1 MALTGNI
8 PKEFTG
14 ALAWHQHGV
23 EGAGVVVA
31 VVDTG
36 VYPHEDL
43 TVREDGWA
51 IEGETPTND
60 ANVYGHGTHVAGIAA
75 GAIYGIAPAAE
86 VLPIKITKGSA
97 NTTGGTSIIDGLK
110 WLLIWKEEH
119 PEKRLVVNIS
129 MSNTHYPSIVE
140 EIDALVA
147 ADVPVVVA
155 ACNDSDEKSPLADYE
170 SPVVVA
176 NLENESQM
184 NDSSSCW
191 GALTDCCVCGTKVIS
206 CRNAGSGYRVLSGT
220 SMASPAVAGM
230 MALILS
236 RWPEISEADAYA
248 YLMQHATPA
257 EVKCPSGRHMIP
269 RVELP
274 DDFGADDN
282 GNGDDDGN
290 SGGEDGKEDG
300 AVQEKKMISGVSEG
314 KALIVRAA
322 ADTSSDKVGYL
333 YNGDVVTVLA
343 REGDRALVGTGTCGW
358 IKESY
363 LVEPVTQ
370 PPDESEIPNEDWPE
384 TIEGV
389 QQALTDWGFGAIV
402 GEIDGKNGPKTKEA
416 VKQFQAAM
424 GLAADGIAGPKTWA
438 ALRSGIITPR
448 LTEADMECQCN
459 KYCDG
464 YPNAS
469 TAGVRLLVER
479 IWRKAEEKYPGLQL
493 YVTCRAEPTRD
504 GAIAGGQR
512 CEQWN
517 KERGGANGSQ
527 HKYGRAADIY
537 GKLDGVKD
545 SEIRDYLEELALEMN
560 PSGGVGCGARYI
572 VHVDV
577 RGTKARWKY

>member
-1 MALTGNI
+1 MALSGNI
-8 PKEFTG
+8 PREFTG
-14 ALAWHQHGV
+14 AEKWHQHGV
-23 EGAGVVVA
+23 TGKGVVIA
-31 VVDTG
+31 VIDTG
-36 VYPHEDL
+36 VWPHEDL
-43 TVREDGWA
+43 SVRTDGWA
-51 IEGETPTND
+51 IRGNTPTND
-60 ANVYGHGTHVAGIAA
+60 VNPYGHGTHVAGIAA
-75 GAIYGIAPAAE
+75 GAVYGIAPDAEILPLKVTDGAANAGSNSS
-86 VLPIKITKGSA
+86 VVQALQQIKAWHS
-97 NTTGGTSIIDGLK
+97 
-110 WLLIWKEEH
+110 EH

-129 MSNTHYPSIVE
+129 LSETDRPVIMT
-140 EIDALVA
+140 EIDDLVA
-147 ADVPVVVA
+147 SNVPVIVA

-170 SPVVVA
+170 SPIVVA
-176 NLENESQM
+176 NLKSNSKM

-191 GALTDCCVCGTKVIS
+191 GALTDCCVIGSSVIS
-206 CRNAGSGYRVLSGT
+206 CKNAGSGYRVLSGT

-248 YLMQHATPA
+248 YLMDHATPA
-257 EVKCPSGRHMIP
+257 EVKCPSGLHLIP

-274 DDFGADDN
+274 DDFGE
-282 GNGDDDGN
+282 DDGGN
-290 SGGEDGKEDG
+290 DKNDGKEDP
-300 AVQEKKMISGVSEG
+300 VQEKKMISGVSEG
-314 KALIVRAA
+314 NALIVRAK
-322 ADTSSDKVGYL
+322 ADTKSDKVGYL
-333 YNGDVVTVLA
+333 YNGDIVTVLQ
-343 REGDRALVGTGTCGW
+343 RQGERALVGTGTCGW
-358 IKESY
+358 IKASY
-363 LVEPVTQ
+363 LTE
-370 PPDESEIPNEDWPE
+370 PPDGPEQPADPDIPTDWPE

-438 ALRSGIITPR
+438 ALKSGIITPR

-479 IWRKAEEKYPGLQL
+479 IWREAEKKYPGLRL

-517 KERGGANGSQ
+517 KERGGASGSQ
-527 HKYGRAADIY
+527 HKFGRAADIF
-537 GKLDGVKD
+537 GKCDGVSD
-545 SEIRDYLEELALEMN
+545 AEIRDHLEEIALKMN
-560 PSGGVGCGARYI
+560 VSGGVGYGARYI

>member
-75 GAIYGIAPAAE
+75 GAVYGIAPGAQ
-86 VLPIKITKGSA
+86 VLPVKITEGAA
-97 NTTGGTSIIDGLK
+97 NTTNGASIIDGLK
-110 WLLIWKEEH
+110 WLLDWRKQH
-119 PEKRLVVNIS
+119 HEKRLVVNIS

-147 ADVPVVVA
+147 AGVPVVVA
-155 ACNDSDEKSPLADYE
+155 ACNDGDEKTPMAEYDSPI
-170 SPVVVA
+170 VVA
-176 NLENESQM
+176 NLKS
-184 NDSSSCW
+184 DSKMSDNSSCW
-191 GALTDCCVCGTKVIS
+191 GALTDCCVIGSSVIS
-206 CRNAGSGYRVLSGT
+206 CKNAPSGYALKSGT

-248 YLMQHATPA
+248 YLMDHATPA
-257 EVKCPSGRHMIP
+257 EVKCPSGLHMIP

-282 GNGDDDGN
+282 GNDDDGQ
-290 SGGEDGKEDG
+290 EDVP
-300 AVQEKKMISGVSEG
+300 AQEKKMISGVSEG
-314 KALIVRAA
+314 NALIVRAK
-322 ADTSSDKVGYL
+322 ADTKSDKVGYL
-333 YNGDVVTVLA
+333 YNGDIVTVLQ
-343 REGDRALVGTGTCGW
+343 RSGDRALVGTGTCGW
-358 IKESY
+358 IKSSY
-363 LVEPVTQ
+363 LTEVAEQ

-438 ALRSGIITPR
+438 ALKSGIITPR

-517 KERGGANGSQ
+517 KERGGASGSQ

-537 GKLDGVKD
+537 GKCDGVKD
-545 SEIRDYLEELALEMN
+545 AEIRDHLEELALEMN
-560 PSGGVGCGARYI
+560 VSGGVGYGARYI

-577 RGTKARWKY
+577 RGKKARWSY

>member
-14 ALAWHQHGV
+14 AAKWHQHGV

-43 TVREDGWA
+43 TVRADGWA

-75 GAIYGIAPAAE
+75 GAVYGIAPGAQ
-86 VLPIKITKGSA
+86 VLPVKITEGAA
-97 NTTGGTSIIDGLK
+97 NTTNGASIIDGLK
-110 WLLIWKEEH
+110 WLLDWRKQH
-119 PEKRLVVNIS
+119 HEKRLVVNIS

-147 ADVPVVVA
+147 AGVPVVVA
-155 ACNDSDEKSPLADYE
+155 ACNDGDEKTPMAEYDSPI
-170 SPVVVA
+170 VVA
-176 NLENESQM
+176 NLKS
-184 NDSSSCW
+184 DSKMSDNSSCW
-191 GALTDCCVCGTKVIS
+191 GALTDCCVIGSSVIS
-206 CRNAGSGYRVLSGT
+206 CKNAESGYRVLSGT
-220 SMASPAVAGM
+220 SMAAPAVAGM
-230 MALILS
+230 LALILS
-236 RWPEISEADAYA
+236 RWPNISEADAYR
-248 YLMQHATPA
+248 YLMDHAAPA
-257 EVKCPSGRHMIP
+257 EVKCPSGLHLIP

-274 DDFGADDN
+274 DDFGTDDN
-282 GNGDDDGN
+282 GNDD
-290 SGGEDGKEDG
+290 DGKEDP
-300 AVQEKKMISGVSEG
+300 AQEKKMISGVAEG
-314 KALIVRAA
+314 NALIVRAE

-333 YNGDVVTVLA
+333 YNGDVVTVLD
-343 REGDRALVGTGTCGW
+343 RDGDRALVGTGTCGW
-358 IKESY
+358 IKSSY
-363 LVEPVTQ
+363 LVEPVAE
-370 PPDESEIPNEDWPE
+370 PPDEPEQPADPDIPADWPE

-402 GEIDGKNGPKTKEA
+402 GDIDGKNGPKTKEA

-438 ALRSGIITPR
+438 ALKSGIITPR

-479 IWRKAEEKYPGLQL
+479 IWREAEKKYPGLRL

-527 HKYGRAADIY
+527 HKYGRAADIF
-537 GKLDGVKD
+537 GKCDGVAD
-545 SEIRDYLEELALEMN
+545 SEIRDYLEEIALKMN
-560 PSGGVGCGARYI
+560 VSGGVGYGARYI

-577 RGTKARWKY
+577 RGTKARWEY

>member
-1 MALTGNI
+1 MGVVGNI
-8 PKEFTG
+8 PREFTS
-14 ALAWHQHGV
+14 AEIWHAHGIT
-23 EGAGVVVA
+23 GKGVVVA

-43 TVREDGWA
+43 SVRTDGWA
-51 IEGETPTND
+51 IRGNTPTND
-60 ANVYGHGTHVAGIAA
+60 ANPYGHGTHVAGIAA
-75 GAIYGIAPAAE
+75 GAVYGIAPDAEILPLKVTDGAANAGSNSS
-86 VLPIKITKGSA
+86 VVQALQQIKAWHS
-97 NTTGGTSIIDGLK
+97 
-110 WLLIWKEEH
+110 EH

-129 MSNTHYPSIVE
+129 LSETDRPVIMT
-140 EIDALVA
+140 EIDDLVA
-147 ADVPVVVA
+147 SNVPVIVA

-170 SPVVVA
+170 SPIVVA
-176 NLENESQM
+176 NLKSDSKM

-191 GALTDCCVCGTKVIS
+191 GALTDCCVIGSSVIS
-206 CRNAGSGYRVLSGT
+206 CKNAESGYRLLSGT

-248 YLMQHATPA
+248 YLMDHATPA
-257 EVKCPSGRHMIP
+257 EVKCPSGLHMIP

-274 DDFGADDN
+274 DDFGTDDN
-282 GNGDDDGN
+282 GNDD
-290 SGGEDGKEDG
+290 DGKEDP
-300 AVQEKKMISGVSEG
+300 AQEKKMISGVAEG
-314 KALIVRAA
+314 NALIVRAE

-333 YNGDVVTVLA
+333 YNGDVVTVLD
-343 REGDRALVGTGTCGW
+343 RDGDRALVGTGTCGW
-358 IKESY
+358 IKSSY
-363 LVEPVTQ
+363 LVEPVAE
-370 PPDESEIPNEDWPE
+370 PPDEPEQPADPDIPADWPE

-402 GEIDGKNGPKTKEA
+402 GDIDGKNGPKTKEA

-479 IWRKAEEKYPGLQL
+479 IWREAEKKYPGVQL
-493 YVTCRAEPTRD
+493 YVTCRTEPTRD

-517 KERGGANGSQ
+517 KERGGASGSQ
-527 HKYGRAADIY
+527 HKYGRAADIF
-537 GKLDGVKD
+537 GKCDGVSD
-545 SEIRDYLEELALEMN
+545 AEIRDHLEELALEMN
-560 PSGGVGCGARYI
+560 VSGGVGYGARYI

>member
-1 MALTGNI
+1 MAVSGNI

-43 TVREDGWA
+43 AVREDGWA

-86 VLPIKITKGSA
+86 ILPIKITKGSA
-97 NTTGGTSIIDGLK
+97 NTTNGTSIIDGLK
-110 WLLIWKEEH
+110 WLLEWKEQH

-155 ACNDSDEKSPLADYE
+155 ACNDGDEKTPMAEYDSPI
-170 SPVVVA
+170 VVA
-176 NLENESQM
+176 NLKS
-184 NDSSSCW
+184 DSKMSDNSSCW
-191 GALTDCCVCGTKVIS
+191 GALTDCCVIGSSVIS
-206 CRNAGSGYRVLSGT
+206 CKNAESGYRVLSGT

-248 YLMQHATPA
+248 YLMDHATPA
-257 EVKCPSGRHMIP
+257 EVKCPSGLHMIP

-274 DDFGADDN
+274 DDFGTDN
-282 GNGDDDGN
+282 GGNDEDDKKDP
-290 SGGEDGKEDG
+290 
-300 AVQEKKMISGVSEG
+300 APQEKKMISGVSEG
-314 KALIVRAA
+314 NALIVRAK
-322 ADTSSDKVGYL
+322 ADTKSDKVGYL
-333 YNGDVVTVLA
+333 YNGDVVTVLD
-343 REGDRALVGTGTCGW
+343 RDGDRALVGTGTCGW
-358 IKESY
+358 IKSSY
-363 LVEPVTQ
+363 LTEVAEQ

-384 TIEGV
+384 TIAGV

-416 VKQFQAAM
+416 VRQFQAAM
-424 GLAADGIAGPKTWA
+424 GLSADGIAGPKTWA

-479 IWRKAEEKYPGLQL
+479 IWREAEKKYPGLQL

-517 KERGGANGSQ
+517 KERGGASGSQ

-537 GKLDGVKD
+537 GKCDGVSD
-545 SEIRDYLEELALEMN
+545 AEIRDHLEEIALKMN
-560 PSGGVGCGARYI
+560 VSGGVGYGAHYI

-577 RGTKARWKY
+577 RGKKARWSY

>member
-1 MALTGNI
+1 MALTGNV

-43 TVREDGWA
+43 TIIDGWA
-51 IEGETPTND
+51 IDGEEPTND

-75 GAIYGIAPAAE
+75 GAVYGIAPGAQ

-97 NTTGGTSIIDGLK
+97 NTTGGSSIIDGLK
-110 WLLIWKEEH
+110 WLLDWRKQH

-155 ACNDSDEKSPLADYE
+155 ACNDGDEKSPIAEYD
-170 SPVVVA
+170 SPIVVA
-176 NLENESQM
+176 NLK
-184 NDSSSCW
+184 NDSKMSDNSSCW
-191 GALTDCCVCGTKVIS
+191 GALTDCCVIGSSVIS
-206 CRNAGSGYRVLSGT
+206 CKNAGSGYRVLSGT

-248 YLMQHATPA
+248 YLMDHATPA
-257 EVKCPSGRHMIP
+257 EVKCPSGLHLIP

-274 DDFGADDN
+274 DDFGE
-282 GNGDDDGN
+282 DDGGN
-290 SGGEDGKEDG
+290 DEDDKKDP
-300 AVQEKKMISGVSEG
+300 APQEKKMISGVSEG
-314 KALIVRAA
+314 NALIVRAK
-322 ADTSSDKVGYL
+322 ADTKSDKVGHL
-333 YNGDVVTVLA
+333 YNGDVVTVLD
-343 REGDRALVGTGTCGW
+343 RDGDRALVGTGTCGW
-358 IKESY
+358 IKASY
-363 LVEPVTQ
+363 LTE
-370 PPDESEIPNEDWPE
+370 PPDEPEQPADPDIPADWPE

-424 GLAADGIAGPKTWA
+424 GLDADGIAGPKTWA
-438 ALRSGIITPR
+438 ALKSGIITPR

-464 YPNAS
+464 YPNSS

-479 IWRKAEEKYPGLQL
+479 IWREAEKKYPGLMI

-517 KERGGANGSQ
+517 KERGGASGSQ

-537 GKLDGVKD
+537 GKCDGVKD
-545 SEIRDYLEELALEMN
+545 AEIRDHLEELALEMN
-560 PSGGVGCGARYI
+560 VSGGVGYGARYI

>member
-75 GAIYGIAPAAE
+75 GAVYGIAPGAQ
-86 VLPIKITKGSA
+86 VLPVKITEGAA
-97 NTTGGTSIIDGLK
+97 NTTNGASIIDGLK
-110 WLLIWKEEH
+110 WLLDWRKQH
-119 PEKRLVVNIS
+119 HEKRLVVNIS

-147 ADVPVVVA
+147 AGVPVVVA
-155 ACNDSDEKSPLADYE
+155 ACNDGDEKTPMAEYDSPI
-170 SPVVVA
+170 VVA
-176 NLENESQM
+176 NLKS
-184 NDSSSCW
+184 DSKMSDNSSCW
-191 GALTDCCVCGTKVIS
+191 GALTDCCVIGSSVIS
-206 CRNAGSGYRVLSGT
+206 CKNAESGYRVLSGT

-248 YLMQHATPA
+248 YLMDHATPA
-257 EVKCPSGRHMIP
+257 EVKCPSGLHMIP

-282 GNGDDDGN
+282 GNDDDGQ
-290 SGGEDGKEDG
+290 EDVP
-300 AVQEKKMISGVSEG
+300 AQEKKMISGVSEG
-314 KALIVRAA
+314 NALIVRAK
-322 ADTSSDKVGYL
+322 ADTKSDKVGYL
-333 YNGDVVTVLA
+333 YNGDIVTVLQ
-343 REGDRALVGTGTCGW
+343 RSGDRALVGTGTCGW
-358 IKESY
+358 IKSSY
-363 LVEPVTQ
+363 LTEVAEQ

-424 GLAADGIAGPKTWA
+424 GLSADGITGPKTWA
-438 ALRSGIITPR
+438 ALKSGIITPR
-448 LTEADMECQCN
+448 LTEEDMACQCG
-459 KYCDG
+459 KYCNG
-464 YPNAS
+464 RPNAS
-469 TAGVRLLVER
+469 TAGVRLLAER
-479 IWRKAEEKYPGLQL
+479 IWQEAEKTYPGLQL
-493 YVTCRAEPTRD
+493 FVANRAHPAPD

-517 KERGGANGSQ
+517 KERGGASGSQ

-537 GKLDGVKD
+537 GKCDGVKD
-545 SEIRDYLEELALEMN
+545 AEIRDHLEELALEMN
-560 PSGGVGCGARYI
+560 VSGGVGYGARYI